1 MQNNKSI
8 RHFQWISGIVA
19 LFFIFMLMSLSDVLR
34 LNPSLAGVSRSEL
47 GKTAREA
54 SVSVTT
60 RVAIPAEDYNN
71 EDKVDFSDEGVGA
84 TLTGAESSFVLQEE
98 TYYIVSLEAFRQM
111 GGKLDTD
118 KFGAP
123 KVTELEGSEYLT
135 GKLVAEQN
143 LWRGLNN
150 WSRFVLTLA
159 PFMMPCLVIAACAFI
174 TALILSLNH
183 TAAASG
189 VNTMSYVTSRISVR
203 EIWSFISNNIIIVLI
218 LLFALVVSCLK
229 PTFTSE
235 ESIRNLLSNTSI
247 RFIIA
252 LGVSGCLITK
262 GTDLS
267 AGRIAGFAACI
278 SAILLQ
284 RGDYG
289 SKFYPNMGEMP
300 IIVVLLIV
308 LAICAIL
315 GILNGVVIAVLKV
328 PPFIATLGM
337 QQLVYGVCLVYTG
350 ASPIGGLRKDYT
362 SLATG
367 YIGNRMI
374 SYVLIIAVGIGIFMW
389 FLYNKTRHGKFMYAI
404 GGNEVAAEVSGINT
418 VKTKI
423 LIYMLAAILYGVMG
437 FLSTS
442 KAGGAS
448 VNTAM
453 SYELEAI
460 AGCTIGGVSVNGGVG
475 RISGILVGVL
485 VFEVL
490 KIALQFLGV
499 ESSYTYIVQG
509 LVIIVAIA
517 LDIRKYYGKK

>member
-1 MQNNKSI
+1 M
-8 RHFQWISGIVA
+8 
-19 LFFIFMLMSLSDVLR
+19 
-34 LNPSLAGVSRSEL
+34 
-47 GKTAREA
+47 
-54 SVSVTT
+54 
-60 RVAIPAEDYNN
+60 
-71 EDKVDFSDEGVGA
+71 
-84 TLTGAESSFVLQEE
+84 
-98 TYYIVSLEAFRQM
+98 
-111 GGKLDTD
+111 
-118 KFGAP
+118 
-123 KVTELEGSEYLT
+123 
-135 GKLVAEQN
+135 
-143 LWRGLNN
+143 
-150 WSRFVLTLA
+150 
-159 PFMMPCLVIAACAFI
+159 
-174 TALILSLNH
+174 
-183 TAAASG
+183 
-189 VNTMSYVTSRISVR
+189 
-203 EIWSFISNNIIIVLI
+203 LI

-374 SYVLIIAVGIGIFMW
+374 SYVLILAVGIGIFMW